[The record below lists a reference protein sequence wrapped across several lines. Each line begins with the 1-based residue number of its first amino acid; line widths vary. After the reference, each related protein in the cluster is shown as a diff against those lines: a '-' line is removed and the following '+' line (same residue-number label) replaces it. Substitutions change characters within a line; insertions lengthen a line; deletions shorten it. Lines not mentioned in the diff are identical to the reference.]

1 MTFAR
6 RHAFTLVELLATLS
20 LIAILAALTIA
31 AVGRVRSAARSSLC
45 LTNLRQWGIALHL
58 YATDHQRD
66 LPRRGQ
72 GVQQVFRI
80 DRPEDWFN
88 ALPAYAGGRP
98 YQQMA
103 VNGTR
108 IRADDGSL
116 FACPDAEDDT
126 TAAHFL
132 PYAMNMYLSPW
143 IRPQPHRLNEID
155 GWNTLVFLADGP
167 GAWSSALPSAQPF
180 SIVARHRGRTHL
192 CFLDGHVAAIDG
204 KTAGCGAVDPHR
216 ADVRWET
223 GTDGV
228 NQAPLP

>member
-1 MTFAR
+1 MSSAR
-6 RHAFTLVELLATLS
+6 RQAFTLVELLATLA
-20 LIAILAALTIA
+20 LIGVLAALVIA
-31 AVGRVRSAARSSLC
+31 GTGQARAAARDALC
-45 LTNLRQWGIALHL
+45 LSRLRQWGVALHL
-58 YATDHQRD
+58 YTTDHQGY

-88 ALPAYAGGRP
+88 ALPAYAGAVP
-98 YQQMA
+98 YQQFFLGGGR
-103 VNGTR
+103 VR
-108 IRADDGSL
+108 PDDGSL

-126 TAAHFL
+126 TTVHFL

-192 CFLDGHVAAIDG
+192 CFLDGRVAAFDG
-204 KTAGCGAVDPHR
+204 KYAGCGTGDPHR
-216 ADVRWET
+216 TDIRWET
-223 GTDGV
+223 GTDGI